1 MADRRESDS
10 IRVPAHAQPYVAALG
25 RELAIAFIER
35 FGGAFVYL
43 SADPGDGNEAC
54 ALTGI
59 DRFRALRQAL
69 SAGQLGNG
77 NVKVPLASQ
86 WLAAELNADG
96 LTKSE
101 IARRLRSDVA
111 TVRRWIN
118 GGKWTADSAQ
128 PSLFDDDQA
137 A

>member
-1 MADRRESDS
+1 MADDAPVF
-10 IRVPAHAQPYVAALG
+10 VPAHVRPYVAALG
-25 RELAIAFIER
+25 RGLAMAFIER

-43 SADPGDGNEAC
+43 SAGPGESNEAC
-54 ALTGI
+54 AMVGA
-59 DRFRALRQAL
+59 DRFRALRAAL

-77 NVKVPLASQ
+77 NVKVPLAKP
-86 WLAAELNADG
+86 WLAGELAADG

-101 IARRLRSDVA
+101 IARRLKSDVA
-111 TVRRWIN
+111 TVRRWLN
-118 GGKWTADSAQ
+118 GGKWTADRAQ